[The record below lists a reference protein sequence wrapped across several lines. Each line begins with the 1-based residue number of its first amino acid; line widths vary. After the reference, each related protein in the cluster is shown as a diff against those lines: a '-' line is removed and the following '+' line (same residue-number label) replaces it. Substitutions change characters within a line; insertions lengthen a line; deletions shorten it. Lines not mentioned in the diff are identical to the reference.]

1 MSDEFKEEQEMDL
14 DDATD
19 QLFQQFIESELP
31 PRARISEEEASVR
44 EDDVY
49 SEEEEFEGE
58 QESAEEPEEST
69 EDAESEQRVDVEKPP
84 VPPVV
89 APQNDTEIK
98 ALREA
103 LAYTQQQLQAFQ
115 AEKAQQKQNVPNV
128 APIEF
133 VKTEEEYSD
142 ILTDRNKLNQ
152 LLNQVYTSGF
162 ARARETVLQ
171 EIPSVVTPAIRQEI
185 TKTTLLEG
193 WRRNNPDLLD
203 KMDYVTM
210 VAQQLAAQHQSD
222 PSWDW
227 PNLFEEL
234 GPAVRQ
240 RLGVAKPSAEA
251 AKQKKPAFA
260 NAKQA
265 TRKPSPKEISDA
277 EKQLAWLF
285 SDNEE

>member
-1 MSDEFKEEQEMDL
+1 MSDEHKEDQMEL
-14 DDATD
+14 DDSTD
-19 QLFQQFIESELP
+19 ELFQQFIESELP
-31 PRARISEEEASVR
+31 PRARVAEEEASNRDV
-44 EDDVY
+44 EDTSGDVVEGEF
-49 SEEEEFEGE
+49 EEEESEV
-58 QESAEEPEEST
+58 ST
-69 EDAESEQRVDVEKPP
+69 EDPEPEQEVEAIKPP
-84 VPPVV
+84 PAPAP
-89 APQNDTEIK
+89 APQNDAEVK

-103 LAYTQQQLQAFQ
+103 LAYTQQQLQQFQ
-115 AEKAQQKQNVPNV
+115 AEKAQQKQVAPNI

-133 VKTEEEYSD
+133 IKTEEEYSD
-142 ILTDRNKLNQ
+142 VLTDRNKLNQ

-185 TKTTLLEG
+185 TKTTLLEN

-210 VAQQLAAQHQSD
+210 VAQQLASQHQND

-240 RLGVAKPSAEA
+240 RLGVAAQQQPQA
-251 AKQKKPAFA
+251 KKPAFA
-260 NAKQA
+260 NSKVAS
-265 TRKPSPKEISDA
+265 RKPSPKEISET

>member
-1 MSDEFKEEQEMDL
+1 MSDEFKEEVDL

-31 PRARISEEEASVR
+31 PRAKISEEEASVR
-44 EDDVY
+44 EDEVTS
-49 SEEEEFEGE
+49 SEETEFEGE
-58 QESAEEPEEST
+58 QESADEPEEST
-69 EDAESEQRVDVEKPP
+69 EEPESEPRVEAEKPP

-89 APQNDTEIK
+89 APQNDAEVK

-115 AEKAQQKQNVPNV
+115 AERAQQKQVTPNV

-142 ILTDRNKLNQ
+142 VLTDRNKLNQ

-185 TKTTLLEG
+185 TKTTLLEN

-222 PSWDW
+222 QSWDW

-240 RLGVAKPSAEA
+240 RLGVSKPSAEA